1 MFKNLMNIIT
11 GNKEPNTFENE
22 LNGKPV
28 VSTSTLTVKA
38 APAQEKVKKHTKGS
52 LGKLTKTQLEE
63 IGRSEF
69 GIELDRRQKKDD
81 LIKQLLKEQR
91 NANKG

>member
-1 MFKNLMNIIT
+1 MLFR
-11 GNKEPNTFENE
+11 
-22 LNGKPV
+22 
-28 VSTSTLTVKA
+28 SVKA
-38 APAQEKVKKHTKGS
+38 APAQEKVKKHTKGN